1 MGNSR
6 YDDADFSSFTTR
18 TTKGKSREEIFSHH
32 LDQYLDPHAISL
44 RESRDSEANPNSTPI
59 IVALDVTGSMGMI
72 AEQMARQG
80 LRELMNS
87 LYENSPVSDP
97 HLMFM
102 AIGDVECD
110 GSPLQVSQFEADV
123 KIAEQLQKIYLEGGG
138 GGNNCESYTLPWWF
152 AVNKIDTD
160 AWNKRKKKGYIF
172 TIGDEMPNYNLSAR
186 KTKNKTG
193 LEADEDIKTENLLEQ
208 VQEKWIPYHVMVAQG
223 NYMQSNGKERVQKA
237 WTDLLQERA
246 ILLEDKDQLSAT
258 ILKAIRDAEEG
269 NVPTAP
275 TLNLRS

>member
-6 YDDADFSSFTTR
+6 FDDDDFKAFTSR
-18 TTKGKSREEIFSHH
+18 TTKGRSREEIFARQ
-32 LDQYLDPHAISL
+32 LDQYLDPHAITV
-44 RESRDSEANPNSTPI
+44 RESRDSEANPESTPI
-59 IVALDVTGSMGMI
+59 IVALDVTGSMGEI
-72 AEQMARQG
+72 AEIMARKG

-87 LYENSPVSDP
+87 LYETRPVPDP
-97 HLMFM
+97 HLMVM

-110 GSPLQVSQFEADV
+110 GAPLQVSQFEADT
-123 KIAEQLQKIYLEGGG
+123 KIGEQLQKIYLEGGG

-152 AVNKIDTD
+152 AVNKIQTD
-160 AWNKRKKKGYIF
+160 AWAKRRKKGYIF

-193 LEADEDIKTENLLEQ
+193 LEAEEDVKTENLLEQ
-208 VQEKWIPYHVMVAQG
+208 VQEQWIPYHIMVAQG
-223 NYMQSNGKERVQKA
+223 NYMSSRPEQVKKA
-237 WTDLLQERA
+237 WEDLLKEKA
-246 ILLEDKDQLSAT
+246 IVLEDKDQLAAT
-258 ILKAIRDAEEG
+258 ILKAIKDAEEG